1 MEVPAVPLETQTP
14 AARPGG
20 QGEAADKGFA
30 SLLLGSAQ
38 EPQDQVDH
46 DTLAALEGLIVTGT
60 PQSESTAGTA
70 TPEALLQ
77 LFSAAIATTPSE
89 TAQKAT
95 IHPNSVAGQS
105 AAPIEGGSE
114 PSLDQ
119 SSAPV
124 APPAEGEGKFS
135 ASKIQEIARRYPH
148 VLLLD
153 KPVTG
158 KPGAPTANSIPAE
171 GRVSLPELSPRQR
184 QTVSTEKAPPSIGSE
199 PARTSPEAATSNPS
213 DLGALRRAVLHKSH
227 SDAVPERA
235 STPLPSTM
243 GTEGASAAS
252 PRAGGFEAALESSRS
267 QQAATPS
274 RPADQVALRIHHA
287 VQAGQ
292 DRIQFRLH
300 PAELGRIEVRLD
312 LSEDGP
318 LRVAVLVE
326 RGEALELLQRDSRA
340 LERALQDAG
349 LKTDQSSLSFDLR
362 EQNHGRAREDK
373 GADDGLSDQDQSDE
387 LALSG
392 NSSSAAAGE
401 YLRDGLLD
409 ITI

>member
-1 MEVPAVPLETQTP
+1 MEIPAVPLETQT
-14 AARPGG
+14 AAVSPGG
-20 QGEAADKGFA
+20 QGEATDKGFA
-30 SLLLGSAQ
+30 GLLAGSVQ
-38 EPQDQVDH
+38 EPQDQADH
-46 DTLAALEGLIVTGT
+46 DTLAALEELIVTGT
-60 PQSESTAGTA
+60 PQSASTAGTP
-70 TPEALLQ
+70 TLEALLQ
-77 LFSAAIATTPSE
+77 VFSATIATTPSE
-89 TAQKAT
+89 TAQTA
-95 IHPNSVAGQS
+95 PVQPSSVPGQS
-105 AAPIEGGSE
+105 AAPIDSG
-114 PSLDQ
+114 PDLSLDQ

-124 APPAEGEGKFS
+124 PPPSDGDATFS
-135 ASKIQEIARRYPH
+135 ASKIEDIARRYPH
-148 VLLLD
+148 VLILD
-153 KPVTG
+153 KSGSG
-158 KPGAPTANSIPAE
+158 KPAAPTAENVAAE

-184 QTVSTEKAPPSIGSE
+184 QTVSTERVPAPIGSE
-199 PARTSPEAATSNPS
+199 QARSSTEAAASNPS

-227 SDAVPERA
+227 SDAMPERA
-235 STPLPSTM
+235 PLPSTM
-243 GTEGASAAS
+243 VTEGAAAAS
-252 PRAGGFEAALESSRS
+252 PRAGGFEVALDSTRS
-267 QQAATPS
+267 QQAPMPS

-312 LSEDGP
+312 LSDDGP
-318 LRVAVLVE
+318 IRVAVLVE

-362 EQNHGRAREDK
+362 EQNHGRAHDDK
-373 GADDGLSDQDQSDE
+373 GADDGLAGQDQGE
-387 LALSG
+387 EQALSS